1 MAAAAPVAAPAAAP
15 VVTSTGLTADETD
28 DTTTNIDISNVDNVK
43 ISVNDKQQLEVY
55 INNSKYKK
63 TYTNGNITNV
73 KIQAKDKISFN
84 DKLDTTKNNYVLN
97 LAQAIVELLAKQVVL
112 QPNTNV
118 TLNVK
123 ELQITAQD
131 TGSTTAGDV
140 FLNVVK

>member
-1 MAAAAPVAAPAAAP
+1 MAAPVAAP

-28 DTTTNIDISNVDNVK
+28 NTTTEIDISNVECQ
-43 ISVNDKQQLEVY
+43 ISVNDNQQLEVY
-55 INNSKYKK
+55 VNNSQYKK
-63 TYTNGNITNV
+63 TYTNGNITKV

-84 DKLDTTKNNYVLN
+84 DQLDTTKNYVLN
-97 LAQAIVELLAKQVVL
+97 LAKAIVELLAKQVVL

-140 FLNVVK
+140 FPEKRG